1 MPSLR
6 EVVERG
12 DYEVSE
18 LMSTEEK
25 EQLATD
31 KTPFTLTEVK
41 IGEGSD
47 YGGYW
52 ECTAEIKGRQRKF
65 NLGFNE
71 NRDKGMEA
79 LASFTAVEPVTDC
92 ILVIKSK
99 RGGNAFLVIEP
110 ADTETEPNGGKQS
123 AKR

>member
-1 MPSLR
+1 MPSLS
-6 EVVERG
+6 EIVKRG

-25 EQLATD
+25 EQLAAD
-31 KTPFTLTEVK
+31 KTPFTLTSVK
-41 IGEGSD
+41 IGEGAE

-52 ECTAEIKGRQRKF
+52 ECVAQIGDRQRKF
-65 NLGFNE
+65 NLGFHE

-92 ILVIKSK
+92 VLVVKSR

-110 ADTETEPNGGKQS
+110 AE
-123 AKR
+123 AA